1 MKIWK
6 IGSDIKNDLIIK
18 DPAVEKHH
26 AQLSFDGDTIIVNDL
41 NSDKGTFVNDWR
53 VRRKV
58 IEATDKLMIGREWI
72 DIDALLLT
80 EPVVFDNSTSD
91 DTQEQTKPTFTPDQV
106 AAAQWLDIPVGTPD
120 EAIFI
125 KVKAKYSE
133 LKELETN
140 ALTSSQKEAYSKQ
153 LGALLQAQFVLT
165 GDNQAPEY
173 DATKPHIVELT
184 PERKT
189 MSENQAPKK
198 WYENYQLL
206 WGVVAALFAW
216 SVFLM
221 YERFMDGRSGLIIS
235 QEEKANF
242 DFLKNNFTP
251 RPLKIRNET
260 GVTIQIVGFV
270 GIRTDST
277 SKGFVVEKIFKEFP
291 QSLKQGEAKVIDIAG
306 KVIFTDIVFDYTDE
320 RQSEEPIRMQFAGSL
335 SPANPDFNTKDN
347 ALELRLPNQNATKN
361 YGK

>member
-18 DPAVEKHH
+18 DSGVEKHH
-26 AQLSFDGDTIIVNDL
+26 AELSFDGNTIIVKDL
-41 NSDKGTFVNDWR
+41 NSDKGTFINDWR
-53 VRRKV
+53 IKQKV
-58 IEATDKLMIGREWI
+58 IGATDKLMIGREWI
-72 DIDALLLT
+72 DIDALLIT
-80 EPVVFDNSTSD
+80 EPKVFDNSTND
-91 DTQEQTKPTFTPDQV
+91 NNQEQTKSTFTPDQV
-106 AAAQWLDIPVGTPD
+106 AAAQLLDIPVGTPD

-125 KVKAKYSE
+125 KFKAKYLE
-133 LKELETN
+133 LKELENN
-140 ALTSSQKEAYSKQ
+140 ALTSSQKEAYNTQ
-153 LGALLQAQFVLT
+153 LRALLQAKFTLT
-165 GDNQAPEY
+165 GNNQEPEY

-189 MSENQAPKK
+189 LSENRLPKK
-198 WYENYQLL
+198 WYQNYQLL

-221 YERFMDGRSGLIIS
+221 YERFMDSRGGLIIS

-270 GIRTDST
+270 GIRSDST

-335 SPANPDFNTKDN
+335 SPANPDFNIKDN
-347 ALELRLPNQNATKN
+347 ALELRLPNQNTTRN
-361 YGK
+361 